1 MRMSR
6 DEFDAAMQAE
16 WRRRARGARAWI
28 ALGAVLGAAF
38 LGFFGWA
45 WSGGAGATGPV
56 VGLILGLL
64 LGGGIAWLVVRAR
77 ARRAAHRAVAA
88 RWARDNGW
96 EYAEKVDVPGIDLGF
111 LRQGDRRYCEDGA
124 SGSLA
129 GHPAEFAN
137 FTVEKDSTD
146 SEGRRQVDYDHYFIV
161 VVHRPWQG
169 PALTMV
175 RRSLSLGRGLR
186 NALRSSATSRKVVEV
201 ENDAFAKEFQ
211 VTIPDAWQPDV
222 VFLLIPPD
230 MQEDLATRRRLD
242 DVRQVDADPAFLFL
256 AWPKHFSAED
266 LPLLEAR
273 LADVEWLAG
282 RWGDVPPAMRPMAPG
297 GTA

>member
-1 MRMSR
+1 MSR
-6 DEFDAAMQAE
+6 DQFDAAVQEE
-16 WRRRARGARAWI
+16 WRKRSRGARAWM
-28 ALGAVLGAAF
+28 AVSGLLGAVLLAAV
-38 LGFFGWA
+38 
-45 WSGGAGATGPV
+45 GGAWTGSAGGAV
-56 VGLILGLL
+56 VGGVLGVV
-64 LGGGIAWLVVRAR
+64 GGAGIAWLVVRAQ

-88 RWARDNGW
+88 DWARDHGW
-96 EYAEKVDVPGIDLGF
+96 HYAEKVEVPAIDLGF

-124 SGSLA
+124 TGHLA

-137 FTVEKDSTD
+137 FTVENDSTD

-161 VVHRPWQG
+161 VVHRHWQG

-175 RRSLSLGRGLR
+175 RRSISLGRGLR
-186 NALRSSATSRKVVEV
+186 NAIRSSATARKVVDV

-211 VTIPDAWQPDV
+211 VTIPDEWQPDV

-230 MQEDLATRRRLD
+230 MQEHLADGARLQ
-242 DVRQVDADPAFLFL
+242 DVRQVDADPSFLFL

-266 LPLLEAR
+266 LPVLETR

-282 RWGDVPPAMRPMAPG
+282 RWGDVPPAMRPLAPG